1 MILTLITTF
10 LGFFTSLMPEVVSM
24 FKGKQDNAHELA
36 VLELQ
41 MKAAAQGH
49 SAKLEEIGANADIVE
64 TQEIYKTYTT
74 GITWV
79 DALNGSV
86 RPVISYGF
94 FLLYSFM
101 KVIQLKYVDTSLPWT
116 IEALWTQNDWAVFG
130 AIVGFYFGQRG
141 LNKALGRK

>member
-10 LGFFTSLMPEVVSM
+10 LGFFTSLLPEVVSM
-24 FKGKQDNAHELA
+24 FKAKQDNAHELA
-36 VLELQ
+36 ILELQ
-41 MKAAAQGH
+41 MKSAIQGH
-49 SAKLEEIGANADIVE
+49 IAKLEEIGANADIVE

-101 KVIQLKYVDTSLPWT
+101 KIVQLKYANTELPWT
-116 IEALWTQNDWAVFG
+116 IQALWTDNDWAVFG
-130 AIVGFYFGQRG
+130 AIIGFYFGQRG

>member
-24 FKGKQDNAHELA
+24 FKAKQDNAHELA

-101 KVIQLKYVDTSLPWT
+101 KVIQLKYADTSLPWT